1 MQERKNRLMLFFSSF
16 TVVISVLIHFLHR
29 QIGWFD
35 SYLAVTQAIH
45 SSTNLFLLN
54 LLLTVPIILF
64 LVSYFLYRKKKEH
77 PAIPLIIMLTLTFAS
92 ISIIAG
98 GDGMVEYHFSIFMVI
113 AALAYFEKIKLIIG
127 STIIFAIH
135 HVAGYFLVPELICG
149 TDAYPF
155 TLLIVHAI
163 FLLFTS
169 AIVIVQ
175 IKVRQSFVTSVQEKE
190 KAQNEVINTLMARIK
205 ESSDEVMTGVDT
217 LEIGAFESTAA
228 SNEIVNSIVEMV
240 EGAEQQAEKCMGSKQ
255 LLDHMRE
262 DVKEVIEQTRRSTQT
277 STETSEQ
284 AKQGKQE
291 INVTEKQMSEI
302 FTSVIEMSDV
312 VDRLRNRS
320 SSIQQTLL
328 LMREIAEQTNLLA
341 LNAAIEAARAGEA
354 GKGFAVV
361 ADEVRKLADQ
371 SNNYANII
379 GQTLYDVIKDST
391 DISEVMNYSKTQV
404 ELGLQQVKNTGSIF
418 EQIVSKIDHVHHD
431 IQTSYQMAEQID
443 DRVNIIFHEIEQ
455 MSLISEQFKENTE
468 TISASSEQQLTTFEE
483 FKQTTNTLKHI
494 TTNLREHVTHLSDEK
509 STS

>member
-1 MQERKNRLMLFFSSF
+1 
-16 TVVISVLIHFLHR
+16 
-29 QIGWFD
+29 
-35 SYLAVTQAIH
+35 
-45 SSTNLFLLN
+45 
-54 LLLTVPIILF
+54 
-64 LVSYFLYRKKKEH
+64 
-77 PAIPLIIMLTLTFAS
+77 
-92 ISIIAG
+92 
-98 GDGMVEYHFSIFMVI
+98 
-113 AALAYFEKIKLIIG
+113 
-127 STIIFAIH
+127 
-135 HVAGYFLVPELICG
+135 
-149 TDAYPF
+149 
-155 TLLIVHAI
+155 
-163 FLLFTS
+163 
-169 AIVIVQ
+169 
-175 IKVRQSFVTSVQEKE
+175 
-190 KAQNEVINTLMARIK
+190 
-205 ESSDEVMTGVDT
+205 
-217 LEIGAFESTAA
+217 
-228 SNEIVNSIVEMV
+228 
-240 EGAEQQAEKCMGSKQ
+240 
-255 LLDHMRE
+255 MRE